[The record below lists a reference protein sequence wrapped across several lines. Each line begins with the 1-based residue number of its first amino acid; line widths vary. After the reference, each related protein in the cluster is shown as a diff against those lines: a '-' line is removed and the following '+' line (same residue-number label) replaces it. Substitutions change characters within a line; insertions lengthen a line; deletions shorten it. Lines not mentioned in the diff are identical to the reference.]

1 MNDDIT
7 AFLPADTDTRR
18 GLTVMEEEFVTYADA
33 KVMLA
38 NTTYE
43 RAEAAMNAIRAMT
56 AQFDTY
62 ISTEIGQDMIAEI
75 AGQMVGVVALAALV
89 IVGVLLFTSRSYFE
103 VVIFLV
109 VFSVAALLCA
119 QLPAALAAGSGDVIS
134 ISTAKELSALAENC
148 VSDEWSKGK
157 TIVLEADINLTGLDF
172 EPVPL
177 MNGTFDG
184 QGHSII
190 GLRFDGAGSTQGL
203 FRAVLKDG
211 AVKNFSVSGSL
222 NATWN
227 GEGIG
232 GVAGLNT
239 AAISRCVNT
248 GSVGYLHTGYNVGGI
263 TVSGRY
269 VRPVTTVATGGEEPL
284 FLAEGS
290 FREGQELLAVPFTPD
305 CAALGMEAD
314 AVLAAYT
321 VKAPGYTG
329 EGTVRMRAP
338 EGGRLYVLSDGAAV
352 SHSFTRD
359 GSYIVFALEN
369 GGSVIYAETERTEY
383 LWPAIGGGAAV
394 IAAAGAYLLFRRKKK
409 RPAPAESGEQAE

>member
-1 MNDDIT
+1 MRILRDVDRKVNDDIT

-43 RAEAAMNAIRAMT
+43 RAEAV
-56 AQFDTY
+56 
-62 ISTEIGQDMIAEI
+62 AE
-75 AGQMVGVVALAALV
+75 
-89 IVGVLLFTSRSYFE
+89 
-103 VVIFLV
+103 
-109 VFSVAALLCA
+109 
-119 QLPAALAAGSGDVIS
+119 
-134 ISTAKELSALAENC
+134 ELSALAENC

-227 GEGIG
+227 GEGI
-232 GVAGLNT
+232 
-239 AAISRCVNT
+239 
-248 GSVGYLHTGYNVGGI
+248 
-263 TVSGRY
+263 
-269 VRPVTTVATGGEEPL
+269 
-284 FLAEGS
+284 
-290 FREGQELLAVPFTPD
+290 
-305 CAALGMEAD
+305 
-314 AVLAAYT
+314 
-321 VKAPGYTG
+321 
-329 EGTVRMRAP
+329 VRMRAP

>member
-1 MNDDIT
+1 MRILRDVDRKVNDDIT

-43 RAEAAMNAIRAMT
+43 RAEADMDAIRAMT

-89 IVGVLLFTSRSYFE
+89 IVGVLLFTSRSYSE

-211 AVKNFSVSGSL
+211 AVKNLSVSGSL
-222 NATWN
+222 
-227 GEGIG
+227 
-232 GVAGLNT
+232 
-239 AAISRCVNT
+239 
-248 GSVGYLHTGYNVGGI
+248 
-263 TVSGRY
+263 
-269 VRPVTTVATGGEEPL
+269 
-284 FLAEGS
+284 
-290 FREGQELLAVPFTPD
+290 
-305 CAALGMEAD
+305 
-314 AVLAAYT
+314 
-321 VKAPGYTG
+321 KAPGYTG
-329 EGTVRMRAP
+329 ELTVRMRAP
-338 EGGRLYVLSDGAAV
+338 EGGFTCCRTARQSRTASRATGAI
-352 SHSFTRD
+352 SC
-359 GSYIVFALEN
+359 L
-369 GGSVIYAETERTEY
+369 
-383 LWPAIGGGAAV
+383 LWKTAA
-394 IAAAGAYLLFRRKKK
+394 R
-409 RPAPAESGEQAE
+409 

>member
-43 RAEAAMNAIRAMT
+43 RAEADMDAIR
-56 AQFDTY
+56 
-62 ISTEIGQDMIAEI
+62 
-75 AGQMVGVVALAALV
+75 ALAALV

-222 NATWN
+222 NA
-227 GEGIG
+227 
-232 GVAGLNT
+232 
-239 AAISRCVNT
+239 
-248 GSVGYLHTGYNVGGI
+248 
-263 TVSGRY
+263 
-269 VRPVTTVATGGEEPL
+269 
-284 FLAEGS
+284 
-290 FREGQELLAVPFTPD
+290 
-305 CAALGMEAD
+305 
-314 AVLAAYT
+314 
-321 VKAPGYTG
+321 PGYTG
-329 EGTVRMRAP
+329 ELTVRMRAP

-409 RPAPAESGEQAE
+409 RPAPPRKAESRPNKQNTAYDNAPPDEDPEGQSACQKSP